1 MELVWIIYEHSFTN
15 IGWGEGRRYTH
26 SCQCTKQKYGKVTT
40 TNALAHGLIERKLLN
55 KFSND
60 SLSSGASEYQ

>member
-1 MELVWIIYEHSFTN
+1 MNT
-15 IGWGEGRRYTH
+15 GWGGGKRYTH

-40 TNALAHGLIERKLLN
+40 TNALDHGLIEKKLLN